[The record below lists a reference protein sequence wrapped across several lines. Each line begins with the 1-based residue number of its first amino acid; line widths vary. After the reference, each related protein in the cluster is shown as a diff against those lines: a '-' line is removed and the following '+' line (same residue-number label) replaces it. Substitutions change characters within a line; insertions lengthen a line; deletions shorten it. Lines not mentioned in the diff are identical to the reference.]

1 MFSNI
6 FKNRE
11 NTIMDSPVPASNLNT
26 LFHVKPHPLPTTTPT
41 GPFPLESQKAY
52 HFIGM
57 YLNKDSILI

>member
-1 MFSNI
+1 
-6 FKNRE
+6 
-11 NTIMDSPVPASNLNT
+11 MDSPVPASNLNT
-26 LFHVKPHPLPTTTPT
+26 WFHVKPHALPTVTPT